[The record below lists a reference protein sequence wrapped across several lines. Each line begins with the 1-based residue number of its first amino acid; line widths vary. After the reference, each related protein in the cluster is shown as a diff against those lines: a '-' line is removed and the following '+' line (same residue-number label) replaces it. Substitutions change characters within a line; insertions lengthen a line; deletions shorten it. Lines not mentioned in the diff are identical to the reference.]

1 MFFIHC
7 CKKSYNKTFIKRIYE
22 YTNSLL
28 IDSFRIF
35 EKIKHKMPASIVP
48 VHLRPHL
55 IPFFYK
61 EFKAEVD
68 AKYLNTRVKACKID
82 ATSSLGKQIRICL
95 EKSDYPIKPQKFY
108 IYLSVSDKVTDKTTA
123 EIYKTVSGVNSFLKV
138 PPKVAADIND
148 IFEDIFRYSF
158 VNTVAT
164 AVKYAPN
171 LKLNTII
178 LDFMQEYNLEEH
190 GFRLNSMLRLY
201 YREMAKANKL
211 NRMQSK
217 SSNKVLNFNR

>member
-1 MFFIHC
+1 
-7 CKKSYNKTFIKRIYE
+7 
-22 YTNSLL
+22 
-28 IDSFRIF
+28 
-35 EKIKHKMPASIVP
+35 MPASIVP
-48 VHLRPHL
+48 VKLRPHL

-82 ATSSLGKQIRICL
+82 ATSSLGKQIRISL
-95 EKSDYPIKPQKFY
+95 EKCEFPVKPQKFY
-108 IYLSVSDKVTDKTTA
+108 IYLAVPERVADKATA
-123 EIYKTVSGVNSFLKV
+123 DIYKTVSGVNSFLKV
-138 PPKVAADIND
+138 PTKVASDIND

-164 AVKYAPN
+164 AVKYAPT

-201 YREMAKANKL
+201 HREISKKNKL
-211 NRMQSK
+211 NRMQSR
-217 SSNKVLNFNR
+217 SSNKVLNFNT